1 MKIPKVVRVGGVDYD
16 VELAHSLDKFGE
28 LHGLITLDENLI
40 EIRRCGSKDF
50 MVQTFMHELLHAI
63 QYHIG
68 AEFSDKELE
77 NERII
82 DAVAKSLYM
91 VMQDNPGIFDSH

>member
-1 MKIPKVVRVGGVDYD
+1 MKIPKSVRVGGVDYD
-16 VELAHSLDKFGE
+16 VEIAHALDKFGE
-28 LHGLITLDENLI
+28 VHGLITLDENLI
-40 EIRRCGSKDF
+40 EVRRCGSKDF
-50 MVQTFMHELLHAI
+50 MVQTFLHELLHAI

-68 AEFSDKELE
+68 AEFSDKEAE

-82 DAVAKSLYM
+82 DAIAKSLYM